1 MEKTRYRD
9 IEIATQCFSME
20 RLIGKGSHGRVY
32 KGVLES
38 GKHVAVKK
46 ASTGLHLLGDNSKL
60 DNEIQM
66 LSSIKSQHIVNLLG
80 VCQESGH
87 KLLVM
92 EFMANGSMEK
102 LLHSAPEPPTWS
114 SRAVMALQIGMAIQA
129 LHKVTPYPII
139 HRDIKS
145 ANVLIDSQRN
155 AKLADFGL
163 AVRAPPA
170 LLSAGDLLGCDHI
183 HTSRDSVEA
192 VPAGTI
198 GYIDPC
204 YTTPGKLSTKTDIFS
219 FGVLLLEIVSGRRA
233 MDIALE
239 PASIIE
245 WAMPLIEQKR
255 VKEMYDSRVVL
266 PNNMKRVA
274 RRMLKVAARC
284 VSSKEEERPSI
295 GEIVTELTSE
305 LQHRQF
311 SVRGLLRSS
320 LWRRHYYTVIKRKRT
335 TTLTCESEQKGEE
348 DAQLSIFR
356 MRCKVSDGN

>member
-129 LHKVTPYPII
+129 LHK
-139 HRDIKS
+139 
-145 ANVLIDSQRN
+145 RN

>member
-1 MEKTRYRD
+1 MEKMSCRR
-9 IEIATQCFSME
+9 IEMATEGFSLE

-32 KGVLES
+32 KGVLEG

-46 ASTGLHLLGDNSKL
+46 ASTGLHLLGDDSKL
-60 DNEIQM
+60 DNEIQI
-66 LSSIKSQHIVNLLG
+66 LSSIKNQHIVNLLG

-92 EFMANGSMEK
+92 EFMANGSMEE

-114 SRAVMALQIGMAIQA
+114 RRAIMALQIAMAIQA
-129 LHKVTPYPII
+129 LHEATPYSII

-163 AVRAPPA
+163 AVKAPPA
-170 LLSAGDLLGCDHI
+170 LLRVGDLLGFDLI
-183 HTSRDSVEA
+183 HSSRDSVET

-233 MDIALE
+233 MDIGLE
-239 PASIIE
+239 PVSVVE

-255 VKEMYDSRVVL
+255 VKEIYDSRVVL

-274 RRMLKVAARC
+274 SHMLKIAARS

-295 GEIVTELTSE
+295 GEIVTKLTIE

-311 SVRGLLRSS
+311 SVRSLLRSS
-320 LWRRHYYTVIKRKRT
+320 LWRGNHHLVIKRKRT
-335 TTLTCESEQKGEE
+335 ATETFKSERKGKE
-348 DAQLSIFR
+348 DAQLIPSL
-356 MRCKVSDGN
+356 G